1 MKKICYSL
9 LVLFLLNACGFKI
22 VNRSAIP
29 NYYISKIETKGDK
42 KINYMIKNNFSGIFN
57 DQNDKPLD
65 LFIETTKTKTIKEK
79 NIKNEITKQLIT
91 IDVKVKFSIFNKNEG
106 EIFIS
111 KSGEYN
117 ESDRYSQTLAD
128 EKKLI
133 EVLTDNISDEI
144 IISLTEKI
152 NDL

>member
-65 LFIETTKTKTIKEK
+65 LAIETK
-79 NIKNEITKQLIT
+79 
-91 IDVKVKFSIFNKNEG
+91 NKND
-106 EIFIS
+106 
-111 KSGEYN
+111 K
-117 ESDRYSQTLAD
+117 RKT
-128 EKKLI
+128 
-133 EVLTDNISDEI
+133 
-144 IISLTEKI
+144 
-152 NDL
+152 

>member
-29 NYYISKIETKGDK
+29 NYYISKIETKEI

-128 EKKLI
+128 EKLI

>member
-1 MKKICYSL
+1 M
-9 LVLFLLNACGFKI
+9 LFFVSFILLNACGFKI

-65 LFIETTKTKTIKEK
+65 LFENYKNKTIKK
-79 NIKNEITKQLIT
+79 HKNEITKQLIT

-106 EIFIS
+106 EIFIL
-111 KSGEYN
+111 KVE
-117 ESDRYSQTLAD
+117 
-128 EKKLI
+128 
-133 EVLTDNISDEI
+133 NIMKVI
-144 IISLTEKI
+144 VTHRL
-152 NDL
+152 